1 MTFLG
6 ILALIQILFLP
17 GILVMKVLKPGG
29 GLLQKFIYI
38 VGISLIL
45 NFLLVFLLTALH
57 IYLQP
62 IMLVVL
68 AAEIGGVLFL
78 YRSTLKTP
86 LRETFESVW
95 ERVNVSLR
103 KLLEPEADPKKNNS
117 LFTLFRKYALIVSAF
132 IAVTALVHMGQVFL
146 QNIPSVFNTYDAI
159 VSWNQ
164 WGTEW
169 AQNAF
174 PMGTEDYPQLGPSM
188 FSLTYVIIGSLKVQ
202 FFAKALMPL
211 FLALMM
217 LMFFDLGLEKPS
229 FGILLG
235 VEIVYLTVKHFV
247 GEYITDGYMDIP
259 LAFFAFLGIYAL
271 LKSRQALIEREKMV
285 NILLGFFFAAGAAV
299 TKQAGLYMLAI
310 YPFLTILFHG
320 WGNIR
325 TWVKD
330 NRAIF
335 LYGLAAAAIVA
346 LPWYA
351 LKAFQINTGSEVSHL
366 LIPVADTSS
375 AFGSADL
382 GSKVTSGLLSLGKYA
397 LGFIFIIPA
406 LFIMDPAIR
415 WITLLIV
422 LPFTLLWAGYASYD
436 VRNATLVWPFFA
448 LAVAVSLEA
457 YLEWFFKLWER
468 LMGRHR
474 LRWGGMLIIAILLA
488 VTAGMLIPSD
498 TLIQKQ
504 ESLQKQILNP
514 ELNQQLYEYFAVNP
528 AMGKILTNYPV
539 DYLPG
544 FEGRQF
550 YFLYNNI
557 KDFEWAIARDGVNY
571 LLVPSFTSQEVK
583 DRISQGVENGEFLL
597 VFSNENFIPEDFYII
612 QR

>member
-1 MTFLG
+1 
-6 ILALIQILFLP
+6 
-17 GILVMKVLKPGG
+17 
-29 GLLQKFIYI
+29 
-38 VGISLIL
+38 
-45 NFLLVFLLTALH
+45 
-57 IYLQP
+57 
-62 IMLVVL
+62 
-68 AAEIGGVLFL
+68 
-78 YRSTLKTP
+78 
-86 LRETFESVW
+86 
-95 ERVNVSLR
+95 
-103 KLLEPEADPKKNNS
+103 
-117 LFTLFRKYALIVSAF
+117 
-132 IAVTALVHMGQVFL
+132 MGQVFL

-169 AQNAF
+169 AQNSF
-174 PMGTEDYPQLGPSM
+174 PMGTEDYPQLGPAM
-188 FSLTYVIIGSLKVQ
+188 FSLTYVITGSLKVQ

-247 GEYITDGYMDIP
+247 GEFITDGYMDIP

-325 TWVKD
+325 AWVKD
-330 NRAIF
+330 YRAIF
-335 LYGLAAAAIVA
+335 LCGLAAAVLVV

-366 LIPVADTSS
+366 LVPVANTS
-375 AFGSADL
+375 AAHGTAAL

-415 WITLLIV
+415 WITLMIV

-436 VRNATLVWPFFA
+436 VRNVTLVWPFFA

-474 LRWGGMLIIAILLA
+474 LRWGGMLIIALMLA
-488 VTAGMLIPSD
+488 VTAGLLIPSD

-528 AMGKILTNYPV
+528 AKGKILTNYPV

-550 YFLYNNI
+550 YFLYNNL
-557 KDFEWAIARDGVNY
+557 KDFEWAIAQDGVNY

-583 DRISQGVENGEFLL
+583 DRINQGVDNGEFLL